1 MIDLKL
7 QNPRAY
13 NNLTPDE
20 MNGEIL
26 YILALSEKFDIS
38 YMEVLETIKMLENRR
53 SNDITVDSGDI
64 IDEHLHEIKQM
75 INIYL
80 QQHCS

>member
-1 MIDLKL
+1 MIHLKL
-7 QNPRAY
+7 QKPRAY

-20 MNGEIL
+20 INGEIL
-26 YILALSEKFDIS
+26 NILDLSEKFDIS

-53 SNDITVDSGDI
+53 SNDITVDSGNI

-80 QQHCS
+80 QQYCS